1 MSGWSKVTAQ
11 NYREL
16 RKHPGHGVVAI
27 NEKREQ
33 LQGSQTGGPHTEDIS
48 PSPRPRLL
56 RAVTLETSQGRAKS
70 FKYRRDFLSLVDRA
84 SPAS

>member
-1 MSGWSKVTAQ
+1 MSSRSKVTAQ

-33 LQGSQTGGPHTEDIS
+33 LQGSQTGGPHTEDTS
-48 PSPRPRLL
+48 PLPRLL